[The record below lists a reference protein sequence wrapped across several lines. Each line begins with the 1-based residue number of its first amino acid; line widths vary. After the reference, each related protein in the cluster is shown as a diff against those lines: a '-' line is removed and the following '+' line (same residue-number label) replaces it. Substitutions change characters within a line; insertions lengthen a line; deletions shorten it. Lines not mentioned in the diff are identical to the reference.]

1 MCRERTKRGALLRRV
16 PYGLPLKIT
25 YWPNKTLYQHGKPFR
40 CTYLYLFWACQLCR
54 FRVSALDL
62 KDVTVLPEDVF
73 NVEIPKTFRFNDLN
87 NSRRAF
93 LCCSLP
99 ARLIYIWNKLAVS
112 PPFMPINRPTM
123 SFKPSSWFVCT
134 RSTYFAIEPLLFPQ
148 NPCYLSVDTSRAQTT
163 FETSTYLEHGVA
175 LRVLSSAKFVHY
187 PTSYVFCEQ
196 RVIWFS

>member
-1 MCRERTKRGALLRRV
+1 MCREKTKRGALLRGV
-16 PYGLPLKIT
+16 PYGLPLKIV

-54 FRVSALDL
+54 FRVSYFRL
-62 KDVTVLPEDVF
+62 KGCNSVARRCF
-73 NVEIPKTFRFNDLN
+73 QIPKTFRFNDLK

-93 LCCSLP
+93 CCSLP

-123 SFKPSSWFVCT
+123 SFKPSPWFVCT
-134 RSTYFAIEPLLFPQ
+134 RSTCFAIEPLLFPQ
-148 NPCYLSVDTSRAQTT
+148 SPCYLSFDTSWAQTT
-163 FETSTYLEHGVA
+163 FGTSTYLEHGVG
-175 LRVLSSAKFVHY
+175 LRVLSSPKFVHY

-196 RVIWFS
+196 RVIWSS